1 VAVPGRPVPVGAPPG
16 LAATELFSVDAY
28 VAEFEAS
35 VEDVDT
41 DAHRVALRRTAFYP
55 GGGGQPHDL
64 GTLRWGDGAA
74 QVVRVGRE
82 SGRIWH
88 WLDEPSALPDPGAD
102 VQGLLDWERRHLT
115 MRTHTALHI
124 LCGVMWADHG
134 VAVTGG
140 NMDPGKGRLDF
151 PLPSMS
157 AEFGRQVE
165 ARINEEIEAAHEI
178 LVEFVGR
185 EVADED
191 HALIRTAANL
201 IPREIDPLRVI
212 DIVGLDKQADGG
224 THVLSTVEVGRVR
237 VTGTESKGKGNK
249 RVRLEVLDSP
259 ERSAPDRDRAGH
271 QVVQPALVAVED
283 QRRHHQADQQGAH
296 QSRDQAQRPAVDAH
310 DSQPGQQ
317 LAEGASGQCG
327 QHTGLDEEHQH
338 RRPGLPP
345 T

>member
-1 VAVPGRPVPVGAPPG
+1 MAVPGRGASEGPPAD
-16 LAATELFSVDAY
+16 LAASELFAVDAY
-28 VAEFEAS
+28 IRDFDSAVVAVDREAG
-35 VEDVDT
+35 
-41 DAHRVALRRTAFYP
+41 RVALARTAFYP

-64 GTLRWGDGAA
+64 GTLRWSDGEAA
-74 QVVRVGRE
+74 VSRVARDR
-82 SGRIWH
+82 GRIWH
-88 WLDEPSALPDPGAD
+88 WLDGDHLPDEGTAAE
-102 VQGLLDWERRHLT
+102 GRLDWERRHLT

-124 LCGVMWADHG
+124 LCGVIWADHR

-157 AEFGRQVE
+157 AEFGRLLE
-165 ARINEEIEAAHEI
+165 RRINEEISAARAI

-224 THVLSTVEVGRVR
+224 THVLSTAEVGRVV

-249 RVRLEVLDSP
+249 RVRLEV
-259 ERSAPDRDRAGH
+259 
-271 QVVQPALVAVED
+271 
-283 QRRHHQADQQGAH
+283 
-296 QSRDQAQRPAVDAH
+296 QS
-310 DSQPGQQ
+310 
-317 LAEGASGQCG
+317 
-327 QHTGLDEEHQH
+327 
-338 RRPGLPP
+338 
-345 T
+345 

>member
-1 VAVPGRPVPVGAPPG
+1 MAVPGRPVPDGAPAD
-16 LAATELFSVDAY
+16 LAETELFSVDAY
-28 VAEFEAS
+28 LRDFDAEV
-35 VEDVDT
+35 VEVD
-41 DAHRVALRRTAFYP
+41 DDGRRVALRRTAFYP

-64 GTLRWGDGAA
+64 GRLRWSDGEAA
-74 QVVRVGRE
+74 VTRVGRDR
-82 SGRIWH
+82 GLIWH
-88 WLDEPSALPDPGAD
+88 WLADDAALPAPGAE
-102 VQGLLDWERRHLT
+102 VQGVLDWDRRHLT

-165 ARINEEIEAAHEI
+165 ARINEEIAKAHEI

-191 HALIRTAANL
+191 RALIRTAAHL

-224 THVLSTVEVGRVR
+224 THVLSTDEVGSVV

-249 RVRLEVLDSP
+249 RVRLEV
-259 ERSAPDRDRAGH
+259 R
-271 QVVQPALVAVED
+271 
-283 QRRHHQADQQGAH
+283 
-296 QSRDQAQRPAVDAH
+296 
-310 DSQPGQQ
+310 
-317 LAEGASGQCG
+317 
-327 QHTGLDEEHQH
+327 
-338 RRPGLPP
+338 
-345 T
+345 

>member
-1 VAVPGRPVPVGAPPG
+1 MAVPGRVPTGAPAG
-16 LAATELFSVDAY
+16 LAEAELFSVDAY
-28 VAEFEAS
+28 VREFDTT
-35 VEDVDT
+35 VQRVDR
-41 DAHRVALRRTAFYP
+41 DERRVALRRTAFYP
-55 GGGGQPHDL
+55 GGGGQPYDV
-64 GTLRWGDGAA
+64 GTLRWDAG
-74 QVVRVGRE
+74 VGRVVKVARDRE
-82 SGRIWH
+82 DPTTIWH
-88 WLDEPSALPDPGAD
+88 WLDEAADLPGIGTEA
-102 VQGLLDWERRHLT
+102 QGELDWDRRHLT

-124 LCGVMWADHG
+124 LCGVIWADHR

-165 ARINEEIEAAHEI
+165 TRINEEIAAAREI

-224 THVLSTVEVGRVR
+224 THVLSTAEVGRVA

-249 RVRLEVLDSP
+249 RVRLEVV
-259 ERSAPDRDRAGH
+259 EAG
-271 QVVQPALVAVED
+271 P
-283 QRRHHQADQQGAH
+283 
-296 QSRDQAQRPAVDAH
+296 
-310 DSQPGQQ
+310 
-317 LAEGASGQCG
+317 
-327 QHTGLDEEHQH
+327 
-338 RRPGLPP
+338 
-345 T
+345 